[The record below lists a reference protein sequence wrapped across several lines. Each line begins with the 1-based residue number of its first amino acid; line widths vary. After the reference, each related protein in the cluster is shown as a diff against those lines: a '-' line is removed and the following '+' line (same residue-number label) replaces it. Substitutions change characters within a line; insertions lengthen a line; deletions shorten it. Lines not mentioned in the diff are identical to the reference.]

1 MAVSDINSDGRSD
14 LIVDDRLLFGDGHG
28 RFTSRRLAHGA
39 YGVGSGD
46 LDRDGT
52 RDLVA
57 FDQRGIDV
65 ALGTGRGQFAPPTP
79 FGTQISADSGFQD
92 APSIAE
98 LNSDA
103 TRDVLANAT
112 FAGLTFFSGDGRG
125 GLSDPTVVPIGG
137 AFDGAS
143 YEKVEDVNGDGVPDV
158 VLLAPHFRW
167 CDAAEY
173 DTLQVF
179 LGGKPTARASAA
191 RLSVTPSQAV
201 AGQRTCFN
209 AAAP

>member
-1 MAVSDINSDGRSD
+1 LAVSDINSDGRSD

-125 GLSDPTVVPIGG
+125 AEEHGLPIHGLLHATPHWQVTLQDETRIG
-137 AFDGAS
+137 AVLEFDAHP
-143 YEKVEDVNGDGVPDV
+143 E
-158 VLLAPHFRW
+158 LLAAFP
-167 CDAAEY
+167 
-173 DTLQVF
+173 V
-179 LGGKPTARASAA
+179 PTRS
-191 RLSVTPSQAV
+191 SST
-201 AGQRTCFN
+201 
-209 AAAP
+209 